1 MRCRSPAGGRAAT
14 GNRRAT
20 ATGSWSMRCATCS
33 RAASPGGR
41 CPQTSPHGTASTPSS
56 GAGGDNGL
64 ATEPRPGP
72 RGCGPG
78 SEADSERHRHAVE
91 QAERT
96 EEAVGVQQEEAAA
109 GIVICDV
116 SKGARPPRAESRDG
130 RFGVAR
136 ASAREN
142 YRQRR
147 LPNTGE
153 EAQLGGGVVDGVQ
166 AGGGTEFL
174 PMSLRRLKISSGAV
188 RGGRACAPSGAAVPW
203 WLPRTARAPSRR
215 R

>member
-1 MRCRSPAGGRAAT
+1 MPVPGWWEGRDGQPEGYCHRQLVDAVRYLLAGGITWRAMPADFPSWDRVYAFFW
-14 GNRRAT
+14 RRR
-20 ATGSWSMRCATCS
+20 GQR
-33 RAASPGGR
+33 PGR
-41 CPQTSPHGTASTPSS
+41 RV
-56 GAGGDNGL
+56 
-64 ATEPRPGP
+64 PRPGP

-78 SEADSERHRHAVE
+78 SEAGSERHRRAVE

-109 GIVICDV
+109 RIVICDV
-116 SKGARPPRAESRDG
+116 SKGALPPRAESRDG

-147 LPNTGE
+147 LPSTGE